1 MIECVC
7 AVGLIVGEGPVFT
20 FIAQFLLILG
30 VGPVFT
36 FILQF
41 LNYWLSGFIRCK
53 IFLHYHLFI
62 IFSSE
67 SFVISISY
75 RFFCFFCVCVF
86 LLFRLK
92 EEGDGRG
99 GGINCTCINDDRK
112 LRNRRLLLT
121 FKQKLRNTSSL

>member
-67 SFVISISY
+67 SFVISIIY
-75 RFFCFFCVCVF
+75 CFFCVCVF

-99 GGINCTCINDDRK
+99 GGVLTVHALMTIGNYETDV
-112 LRNRRLLLT
+112 LLT
-121 FKQKLRNTSSL
+121 FKQKLRNNRSL